1 MRKLLLAL
9 PIAALVTLPVAADA
23 QMTAGPTLA
32 WHADAD
38 FGVGV
43 TVGGDADFLTEGAG
57 WLGDFIWFFPPG
69 DGVTYFEINA
79 HATFDFATSSTSVFP
94 FLLAGPHLARTS
106 VDGGGS
112 STKLGMNVGAG
123 IDFNA
128 DRFRPSVGA
137 RFEIGGGK
145 GFVVFATLP
154 FQGGGS

>member
-1 MRKLLLAL
+1 MRRL
-9 PIAALVTLPVAADA
+9 PFGVTLAALVALPLSADA

-32 WHADAD
+32 WHDDAD

-43 TVGGDADFLTEGAG
+43 TVGGDADFVAEGAG

-94 FLLAGPHLARTS
+94 FLLAGPQLARSS

-112 STKLGMNVGAG
+112 STKFGVNVGAG
-123 IDFNA
+123 IDFNL

-137 RFEIGGGK
+137 RFEVGGGE
-145 GFVVFATLP
+145 GFVVFGTLP
-154 FQGGGS
+154 FSGG